1 MAQILYLRKT
11 CCGTGLRESK
21 NLTFEV
27 FIQLEV
33 EPALRFG
40 KKDEGVEEKGRNTG
54 SRSSET
60 FPYLSKERLPLRI
73 GQAKP
78 LIGGICRQES
88 ASKPNGDWTFTEI
101 AMVATQI
108 ARGKTQRETEGVE
121 INGGKRNH
129 VQLQA
134 KRAPIWFPSK
144 PSANESHSGS
154 RVALLSIKSP
164 TVQATIE
171 KIREVSDR
179 FNFIED
185 IRHTGV
191 VAAAQRT
198 SAYRSDSASLAA

>member
-27 FIQLEV
+27 FIRLEV

-40 KKDEGVEEKGRNTG
+40 KEDEVVEEKGTNTG
-54 SRSSET
+54 SRSSDLPGICGT
-60 FPYLSKERLPLRI
+60 DSNLQYLSKERLPLRI
-73 GQAKP
+73 GQTKP

-88 ASKPNGDWTFTEI
+88 ASKPNGDWNFTDI

-108 ARGKTQRETEGVE
+108 ARGKTQKETEGVE

-154 RVALLSIKSP
+154 RVALLSIKSATQTHQCDSRTP
-164 TVQATIE
+164 TPTILVYTRW
-171 KIREVSDR
+171 KKD
-179 FNFIED
+179 
-185 IRHTGV
+185 
-191 VAAAQRT
+191 AQ
-198 SAYRSDSASLAA
+198 LLNGL